1 MLYILHRAR
10 SGGQFEPHNTKPGNP
25 EAEEKD
31 GRGNGYL
38 SDRTLGEIETRIEE
52 VAIKNARGAC
62 RSRSRR
68 SSHIGDFNQING
80 GAGKMQILKAGS
92 RLIGQAQDGGSG
104 RGIDDLDRIIPAEI
118 TRGIQ
123 QRPVAEID
131 TRRRQL
137 EYPCVGKTGTR
148 RSPGLVTA
156 LKGFGG
162 RYREL

>member
-1 MLYILHRAR
+1 
-10 SGGQFEPHNTKPGNP
+10 
-25 EAEEKD
+25 
-31 GRGNGYL
+31 
-38 SDRTLGEIETRIEE
+38 
-52 VAIKNARGAC
+52 
-62 RSRSRR
+62 
-68 SSHIGDFNQING
+68 
-80 GAGKMQILKAGS
+80 MQILKAGS

-118 TRGIQ
+118 TRGTQ

-137 EYPCVGKTGTR
+137 EYPCAGKTGTR